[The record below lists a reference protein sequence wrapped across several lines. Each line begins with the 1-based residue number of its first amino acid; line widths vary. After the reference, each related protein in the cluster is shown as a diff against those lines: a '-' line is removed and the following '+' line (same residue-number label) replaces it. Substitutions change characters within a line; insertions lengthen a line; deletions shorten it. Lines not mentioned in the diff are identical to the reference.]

1 MECKLCGST
10 TICAACKAT
19 IAADKDVENAALR
32 KEVERLRGACATH
45 AETNERRKDRADA
58 AEAIIKRGLA
68 LCEKAPDSGFIENGE
83 AARRGMILEKGIF
96 RALLNGF
103 IPPEKAGE

>member
-1 MECKLCGST
+1 MSNIKTAMGNST
-10 TICAACKAT
+10 VPYLEAEI
-19 IAADKDVENAALR
+19 AALR